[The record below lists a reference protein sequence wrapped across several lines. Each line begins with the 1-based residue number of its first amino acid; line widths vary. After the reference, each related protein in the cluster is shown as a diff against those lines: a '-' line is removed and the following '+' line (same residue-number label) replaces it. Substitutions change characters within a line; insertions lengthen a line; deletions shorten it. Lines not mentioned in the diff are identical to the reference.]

1 MLRNIDRFV
10 EGYVAAM
17 FWTESY
23 DSDPSLCDN
32 YYIKAIHPESMERI
46 RSDCQEF
53 IDRAQNCG
61 LLDQDNHTLA
71 TDLKGN
77 VYGYAGHDFWLTRNR
92 HGCGFWDGD
101 WTEHAGKA
109 LTDLAHSFGESYVY
123 VGDDNLIYVN

>member
-17 FWTESY
+17 LWTESY
-23 DSDPSLCDN
+23 DSDHSLCHD
-32 YYIKAIHPESMERI
+32 YSIKDIHPESMERI

-53 IDRAQNCG
+53 INRAGN
-61 LLDQDNHTLA
+61 LISLDNHLMA
-71 TDLKGN
+71 KAA
-77 VYGYAGHDFWLTRNR
+77 YCESAYPHAGYDFWLTRNR
-92 HGCGFWDGD
+92 HGAGFWDGN
-101 WTEHAGKA
+101 WAEHAGKA